1 MPSPICLTRLVARA
15 ITLLIVMFLPFEA
28 APLFAG
34 TPIPQADHVVR
45 VWPDEPPAW
54 QATEQD
60 ERDLSNAKS
69 NLVAGEPIIRL
80 GHVRDVELHVFEATD
95 ETGEPSD
102 AAVIIAPGGGYSI
115 LAWDLEG
122 IEIAKQLQAGGVTA
136 IVLKYRVPTSPMG
149 DEKWKPVVQDIQRS
163 IALVRD
169 GKVTSTTP
177 KRVGALGFSAGGN
190 AVARTSTSK
199 TRHYESVDS
208 SDETIRR
215 PDFACL
221 VYPAWLVVKEQPEQ
235 MMEGI
240 EVDSQTPPM
249 FFAHSEDDPHKV
261 LNSVTMFRQLH
272 AAGVPSALHVF
283 TGSGHGF
290 GARFDG
296 RADDLWPELCI
307 RWIRDNAWIAA
318 KTESPETR

>member
-1 MPSPICLTRLVARA
+1 MLSSNCFSRPFAPA
-15 ITLLIVMFLPFEA
+15 IAMLSAFSLLPNSAVLIAE
-28 APLFAG
+28 
-34 TPIPQADHVVR
+34 TPILRSDQVVK
-45 VWPDEPPAW
+45 VWPGEPPAW
-54 QATEQD
+54 QATEES
-60 ERDLSNAKS
+60 ERDLSDANS
-69 NLVAGEPIIRL
+69 NLVAGAPIIRL
-80 GHVRDVELHVFEATD
+80 GHVRNVELHVFEATD
-95 ETGEPSD
+95 DSGQPSD
-102 AAVIIAPGGGYSI
+102 AAVIIAPGGGYHI

-149 DEKWKPVVQDIQRS
+149 DDKWVPVVQDIQRS

-177 KRVGALGFSAGGN
+177 THVGALGFSAGGN
-190 AVARTSTSK
+190 AVARTSTSPK
-199 TRHYESVDS
+199 RHYESVDS
-208 SDETIRR
+208 SDATIRR

-221 VYPAWLVVKEQPEQ
+221 VYPAWLVDKEHQDQ
-235 MMEGI
+235 MIEGI
-240 EVDSQTPPM
+240 EVDSMTPPM
-249 FFAHSEDDPHKV
+249 FFAHSEDDPHAV

-296 RADDLWPELCI
+296 RSDDLWPELCI
-307 RWIRDNAWIAA
+307 RWIRDNGWIAA
-318 KTESPETR
+318 KPESSGGR